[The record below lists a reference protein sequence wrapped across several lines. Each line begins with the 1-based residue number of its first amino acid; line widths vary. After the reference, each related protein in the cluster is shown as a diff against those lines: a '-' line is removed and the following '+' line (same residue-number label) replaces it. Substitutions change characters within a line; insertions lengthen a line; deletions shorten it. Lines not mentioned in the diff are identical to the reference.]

1 MVEKKQ
7 CKNDEYFMR
16 QAIKEARKAEALD
29 EVPIGAV
36 LVHDGKILARG
47 HNLREKKQS
56 SLAHAEI
63 VAIEKACRKTGSWRL
78 EDCVLYVTLE
88 PCPMCAGAILQ
99 SRIAKVVYGAA
110 DPKGG
115 SVGTCFNLYDIPG
128 FNHYPEVLGGVLSV
142 DCAMLLKT
150 FFKQKRIKKNAQKEQ
165 KSAASSIPGQAC
177 QDAKK

>member
-1 MVEKKQ
+1 MPGNKQ
-7 CKNDEYFMR
+7 QKNDQYFMR
-16 QAIKEARKAEALD
+16 QAIREAMKAELLD

-36 LVHDGKILARG
+36 IVHDDKIIARG

-63 VAIEKACRKTGSWRL
+63 LAIEKACKKIGSWRL

-99 SRIAKVVYGAA
+99 SRIAKVVYGAP

-115 SVGTCFNLYDIPG
+115 SVGTCFNLYEIPG
-128 FNHYPEVLGGVLSV
+128 FNHYPEVIGGVLHE
-142 DCAMLLKT
+142 DCAALLKT
-150 FFKQKRIKKNAQKEQ
+150 FFKRKREQ
-165 KSAASSIPGQAC
+165 KNKIKELKTDDSSHLEHEKENG
-177 QDAKK
+177 KK

>member
-1 MVEKKQ
+1 MAENSKS
-7 CKNDEYFMR
+7 KNDEYFMR

-99 SRIAKVVYGAA
+99 
-110 DPKGG
+110 
-115 SVGTCFNLYDIPG
+115 
-128 FNHYPEVLGGVLSV
+128 
-142 DCAMLLKT
+142 
-150 FFKQKRIKKNAQKEQ
+150 
-165 KSAASSIPGQAC
+165 
-177 QDAKK
+177 